1 VEGEPVSRGESV
13 RIDLWA
19 WSVRLYKTR
28 DQAAAACKKAQLL
41 VNGQRC
47 RAAKQVRIGDEIC
60 VKQGLLLRTL
70 EVKGILRRRVAAK
83 EVAGFLQ
90 DLTSE
95 AEYRRVAEIEK
106 LNRDSTPQ
114 REAGAGRPTKRDRRE
129 IEEISPLDP
138 GEAPSFEDFVKA
150 FMRRR

>member
-1 VEGEPVSRGESV
+1 MEGEPANRGESV

-41 VNGQRC
+41 INGQRC
-47 RAAKQVRIGDEIC
+47 RAAKQVRIGDEIR

-70 EVKGILRRRVAAK
+70 EVKGVLRRRVAAK

-90 DLTSE
+90 DLTPE
-95 AEYRRVAEIEK
+95 AEYQRVAEIEK

-114 REAGAGRPTKRDRRE
+114 RLSL
-129 IEEISPLDP
+129 IHI
-138 GEAPSFEDFVKA
+138 
-150 FMRRR
+150 